1 MSNFTANA
9 TVDGEKISASAD
21 VEIGESLQDAIELYG
36 EPCVWD
42 LFKRGATLA
51 VQQRIGALLRQG
63 KSPKDAN
70 KDVSD
75 NFRLDQRA
83 TRAKKSV
90 EEKVGALF
98 EGLSPEKIS
107 EVIAN
112 LGIKS

>member
-1 MSNFTANA
+1 MPTFTANA
-9 TVDGEKISASAD
+9 TVEGVKTSASAD
-21 VEIGESLQDAIELYG
+21 VQIGESIAEATELFG

-63 KSPKDAN
+63 KSPKDAG
-70 KDVSD
+70 KDVSE

-98 EGLSPEKIS
+98 EGMDNEQIAK
-107 EVIAN
+107 VIAN
-112 LGIKS
+112 LGLK